1 MTNPFSP
8 DYKPQLDTAD
18 LRKSSASSRHASRSR
33 AKRLESDDPLVRMAA
48 RGTIPGLDTDP
59 MNEIQRIKI
68 IQKPSKL

>member
-8 DYKPQLDTAD
+8 DYKPQIDTAD
-18 LRKSSASSRHASRSR
+18 LRKSEKSSRHASRSR

-59 MNEIQRIKI
+59 MNEKARDAIIK
-68 IQKPSKL
+68 KPGGL